1 MSPHPA
7 ARRRTD
13 GAKGTEERNQGGIM
27 VNQKILDEVV
37 TKVNE
42 LLAQSPVKDV
52 EKNLRVMLSGV
63 FTKLDLVTRE
73 EFEVQHEV
81 LKRTREKLTELE
93 ERVSQLETETA
104 PQKTASK
111 KTTAEMSAKQRET
124 AKKAGLSDSAE
135 NLDDLSESE

>member
-1 MSPHPA
+1 
-7 ARRRTD
+7 
-13 GAKGTEERNQGGIM
+13 
-27 VNQKILDEVV
+27 LDEVV

-52 EKNLRVMLSGV
+52 EKNLRVMLSGI
-63 FTKLDLVTRE
+63 FTKLDLITRE

-93 ERVSQLETETA
+93 ARVSQLETETSSEKPA
-104 PQKTASK
+104 SEKTSAEKSVK
-111 KTTAEMSAKQRET
+111 KRET
-124 AKKAGLSDSAE
+124 AKKAGLSDSTE

>member
-1 MSPHPA
+1 
-7 ARRRTD
+7 
-13 GAKGTEERNQGGIM
+13 M

-42 LLAQSPVKDV
+42 LLAQSPVRDV
-52 EKNLRVMLSGV
+52 EKNLRVMLSGI

-93 ERVSQLETETA
+93 ARVSQLETETSSEKPA
-104 PQKTASK
+104 SEKTSAEKSVK
-111 KTTAEMSAKQRET
+111 KRET
-124 AKKAGLSDSAE
+124 AKKAGLSDSTE

>member
-1 MSPHPA
+1 
-7 ARRRTD
+7 
-13 GAKGTEERNQGGIM
+13 M

-93 ERVSQLETETA
+93 TRVSQLETETA
-104 PQKTASK
+104 PQKAASK
-111 KTTAEMSAKQRET
+111 KTTEMSAKQRET

>member
-1 MSPHPA
+1 
-7 ARRRTD
+7 
-13 GAKGTEERNQGGIM
+13 M
-27 VNQKILDEVV
+27 VNQKILDELV

-52 EKNLRVMLSGV
+52 EKNLRVMLSGI
-63 FTKLDLVTRE
+63 FTKLDLITRE

-93 ERVSQLETETA
+93 ARVSQLETETSSEKPA
-104 PQKTASK
+104 SEKTSAEKSVK
-111 KTTAEMSAKQRET
+111 KRET
-124 AKKAGLSDSAE
+124 AKKAGLSDSTE

>member
-1 MSPHPA
+1 
-7 ARRRTD
+7 
-13 GAKGTEERNQGGIM
+13 M

-52 EKNLRVMLSGV
+52 EKNLRVMLSGI
-63 FTKLDLVTRE
+63 FTKLDLITRE

-93 ERVSQLETETA
+93 ARVSQLETETSSEKPA
-104 PQKTASK
+104 SEKTSAEKSVK
-111 KTTAEMSAKQRET
+111 KRET
-124 AKKAGLSDSAE
+124 AKKAGLSDSTE

>member
-1 MSPHPA
+1 
-7 ARRRTD
+7 
-13 GAKGTEERNQGGIM
+13 M

-52 EKNLRVMLSGV
+52 EKNLRVMLSGI

-93 ERVSQLETETA
+93 ARVSQLETETSPEKPA
-104 PQKTASK
+104 SEKTSAEKSVK
-111 KTTAEMSAKQRET
+111 KRET
-124 AKKAGLSDSAE
+124 AKKAGLSDSTE

>member
-1 MSPHPA
+1 
-7 ARRRTD
+7 
-13 GAKGTEERNQGGIM
+13 M

-37 TKVNE
+37 IKVNE

-52 EKNLRVMLSGV
+52 EKNLRVMLSGI
-63 FTKLDLVTRE
+63 FTKLDLITRE

-93 ERVSQLETETA
+93 ARVSQLETETSSEKPA
-104 PQKTASK
+104 SEKTSAEKSVK
-111 KTTAEMSAKQRET
+111 KRET
-124 AKKAGLSDSAE
+124 AKKAGLSDSTE

>member
-1 MSPHPA
+1 
-7 ARRRTD
+7 
-13 GAKGTEERNQGGIM
+13 M

-52 EKNLRVMLSGV
+52 EKNLRVMLSGI

-93 ERVSQLETETA
+93 ARVSQLETETSSEKPA
-104 PQKTASK
+104 SEKTSAEKSVK
-111 KTTAEMSAKQRET
+111 KRET
-124 AKKAGLSDSAE
+124 AKKAGLSDSTE

>member
-1 MSPHPA
+1 
-7 ARRRTD
+7 
-13 GAKGTEERNQGGIM
+13 M

-52 EKNLRVMLSGV
+52 EKNLRVMLSGI
-63 FTKLDLVTRE
+63 FTKLDLITRE

-93 ERVSQLETETA
+93 ARVSQLETETSSEKPA
-104 PQKTASK
+104 SEKTSAEKSVK
-111 KTTAEMSAKQRET
+111 KRET
-124 AKKAGLSDSAE
+124 AKKAGLSDSTE
-135 NLDDLSESE
+135 NLNDLSESE